1 MHSVVDFVISDSM
14 VKESN
19 CSWWV
24 LY

>member
-19 CSWWV
+19 CS
-24 LY
+24 